1 VLARPGEETA
11 QARPATRDRVWQVG
25 TPTAPRRTPSDSRE
39 PRERSGRDR
48 SRSEQIR
55 ANAKRGLIASLPP
68 TVREQRTVEVT
79 EVRIKLME
87 GSEDRLRAFCSI
99 TFDHCFVIRD
109 LKIIDGLSGP
119 FVAMPSRK
127 LSAHCHRCHYKNH
140 LRAAYCNQCGTK
152 LKAQLHTDSPQK
164 LYADVA
170 HPVNSECREKISAS
184 VLLEF
189 AQELARSAEPGYRSR
204 YDDDFEAIS
213 ESSDDLF
220 TAKPRGES
228 SPAESHAPSPPS
240 VTRVDP
246 PQPLGPPR
254 GQPNPARPLP
264 EASPRREPP
273 AMTPAPRRDLPD
285 KPRDL
290 PAAARGSESE
300 APRGQRHEAADG
312 FGAGIFD

>member
-1 VLARPGEETA
+1 M
-11 QARPATRDRVWQVG
+11 
-25 TPTAPRRTPSDSRE
+25 
-39 PRERSGRDR
+39 
-48 SRSEQIR
+48 
-55 ANAKRGLIASLPP
+55 
-68 TVREQRTVEVT
+68 EVT

-109 LKIIDGLSGP
+109 LKIIDGLNGP

-152 LKAQLHTDSPQK
+152 LKAQPHTDSPQK

-189 AQELARSAEPGYRSR
+189 AQELARAAEPGYRPR

-213 ESSDDLF
+213 ESSDELF
-220 TAKPRGES
+220 TAKPRDES
-228 SPAESHAPSPPS
+228 SLAEGHVPSPPP

-254 GQPNPARPLP
+254 SQPHVTRTVS
-264 EASPRREPP
+264 EASPRLEPP
-273 AMTPAPRRDLPD
+273 TMMPSPRRDVPEKLQ
-285 KPRDL
+285 DL
-290 PAAARGSESE
+290 PAAARESE
-300 APRGQRHEAADG
+300 PPRGQRHEPADG